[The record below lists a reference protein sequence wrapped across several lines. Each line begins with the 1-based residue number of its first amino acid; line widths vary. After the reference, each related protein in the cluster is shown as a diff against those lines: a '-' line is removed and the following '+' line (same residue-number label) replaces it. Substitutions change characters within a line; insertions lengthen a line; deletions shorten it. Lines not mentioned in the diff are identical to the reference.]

1 MSEANIKSRPVK
13 RYSQKKW
20 EKRILTSALKNKM
33 PTEISGHV
41 SVCYQGI
48 KSANAEGVIQE
59 SFKTHPSPS
68 KTPSPHSFEAR
79 NPSIDSTC
87 SATSGMALA
96 GAIIHWARSG

>member
-1 MSEANIKSRPVK
+1 VELSLIDLNQQNCRRLPRFAPRLLLITEKMSEANIKSRPVK

-68 KTPSPHSFEAR
+68 
-79 NPSIDSTC
+79 
-87 SATSGMALA
+87 
-96 GAIIHWARSG
+96 